1 MAASTISQRRLAA
14 YVAGQLLASGDKKR
28 LIKELAAYLIE
39 TGRVRNLN
47 QVVVAIEEALASRGA
62 VVATVTTA
70 RPLSPEN
77 KQAIVKQFTPPGAK
91 LYIREQIDPSVIGGF
106 KIELPGSQFDGTV
119 IHKLTTL
126 KGIRLVDRKSVV

>member
-39 TGRVRNLN
+39 TGRVRDLN
-47 QVVVAIEEALASRGA
+47 QVVAAIEEALASRGA

-77 KQAIVKQFTPPGAK
+77 KQAIVKQFTPTGTK
-91 LYIREQIDPSVIGGF
+91 LYIREQIDPNVIGGF

-126 KGIRLVDRKSVV
+126 KGIK

>member
-39 TGRVRNLN
+39 TGRVRDLN
-47 QVVVAIEEALASRGA
+47 QVVAAIEEALASRGA

-77 KQAIVKQFTPPGAK
+77 KQAIVKQFTSTGAK

-126 KGIRLVDRKSVV
+126 KGIK

>member
-1 MAASTISQRRLAA
+1 MAASTVSQRRLAA

-39 TGRVRNLN
+39 TGHVRDLN
-47 QVVVAIEEALASRGA
+47 QVVAAIEEALASRGA

-77 KQAIVKQFTPPGAK
+77 KQAIVKQFTPTGAK

-126 KGIRLVDRKSVV
+126 KGIK

>member
-28 LIKELAAYLIE
+28 LIKELVAYLIE
-39 TGRVRNLN
+39 TGRVRDLN
-47 QVVVAIEEALASRGA
+47 QVVAAIEEALASRGA

-77 KQAIVKQFTPPGAK
+77 KQAIVKQFTPTGAK
-91 LYIREQIDPSVIGGF
+91 LYIREQIDPNVIGGF

-126 KGIRLVDRKSVV
+126 KGIK

>member
-39 TGRVRNLN
+39 TGRVRDLN
-47 QVVVAIEEALASRGA
+47 QVVAAIEEALASRGA

-77 KQAIVKQFTPPGAK
+77 KQAIVKQFTPTGAK

-106 KIELPGSQFDGTV
+106 KIKLPGSQFDGTV

-126 KGIRLVDRKSVV
+126 KGIK

>member
-14 YVAGQLLASGDKKR
+14 YVAGQLLANSDKKH
-28 LIKELAAYLIE
+28 IVKELAAYLIE
-39 TGRVRNLN
+39 TGRVRDLN
-47 QVVVAIEEALASRGA
+47 QVVAAIEEALASRGA

-77 KQAIVKQFTPPGAK
+77 KQAIVKQFTPTGAK
-91 LYIREQIDPSVIGGF
+91 LYIREQIDSSVIGGF

-126 KGIRLVDRKSVV
+126 KGIK

>member
-39 TGRVRNLN
+39 TGHVRDLN
-47 QVVVAIEEALASRGA
+47 QVVAAIEEALALRGA
-62 VVATVTTA
+62 VVATGTTA

-77 KQAIVKQFTPPGAK
+77 KQAIVKQFTPTGAK

-126 KGIRLVDRKSVV
+126 KGIK

>member
-14 YVAGQLLASGDKKR
+14 YVAGQLLASGDEKR

-39 TGRVRNLN
+39 TGRVRDLN
-47 QVVVAIEEALASRGA
+47 QVVAAIEEALASRGT

-77 KQAIVKQFTPPGAK
+77 KQAIVKQFTPTGAK

-126 KGIRLVDRKSVV
+126 KGIK

>member
-14 YVAGQLLASGDKKR
+14 YLAGQLLASGDKKR

-39 TGRVRNLN
+39 TGRVRDLN
-47 QVVVAIEEALASRGA
+47 QAVAAIEEALASRGA

-77 KQAIVKQFTPPGAK
+77 KQAIVKQFTPTGAK

-126 KGIRLVDRKSVV
+126 KGIK

>member
-39 TGRVRNLN
+39 TGRVRDLN
-47 QVVVAIEEALASRGA
+47 QVVAAIEEALASRGA

-126 KGIRLVDRKSVV
+126 KGIK

>member
-39 TGRVRNLN
+39 TGHVRDLN
-47 QVVVAIEEALASRGA
+47 QVVAAIEEALASRGA

-77 KQAIVKQFTPPGAK
+77 KQAIVKQFTPIGAK

-126 KGIRLVDRKSVV
+126 KGIK

>member
-39 TGRVRNLN
+39 TGRVRDLN
-47 QVVVAIEEALASRGA
+47 QVVAAIEEALASRGA

-77 KQAIVKQFTPPGAK
+77 KQAIVKQFTPTGAK
-91 LYIREQIDPSVIGGF
+91 LYIREQIDLSVIGGF

-126 KGIRLVDRKSVV
+126 KGIK

>member
-14 YVAGQLLASGDKKR
+14 YVAGQLLASGDKNR

-39 TGRVRNLN
+39 TGRVRDLN
-47 QVVVAIEEALASRGA
+47 QVVAAIEEALALRGA

-77 KQAIVKQFTPPGAK
+77 KQAIVEQFTPTGAE

-126 KGIRLVDRKSVV
+126 KGIK

>member
-14 YVAGQLLASGDKKR
+14 YVAGQLLANGDKKHI
-28 LIKELAAYLIE
+28 IKELAAYLIE
-39 TGRVRNLN
+39 TGRVRDLN
-47 QVVVAIEEALASRGA
+47 QVVAAIEEALASRGA

-70 RPLSPEN
+70 RPLSTEN
-77 KQAIVKQFTPPGAK
+77 KQAIVKQFTPTGAK

-106 KIELPGSQFDGTV
+106 KIELPDSQFDGTV

-126 KGIRLVDRKSVV
+126 KGIK

>member
-28 LIKELAAYLIE
+28 LVKELAAYLIE
-39 TGRVRNLN
+39 TGRVRDLN
-47 QVVVAIEEALASRGA
+47 QVVAAIEEALALRGA

-77 KQAIVKQFTPPGAK
+77 KQAIVKQFTPTGAK
-91 LYIREQIDPSVIGGF
+91 LYIREQIDPNVIGGF

-126 KGIRLVDRKSVV
+126 KGIK

>member
-1 MAASTISQRRLAA
+1 MAASTVSQRRLAA

-39 TGRVRNLN
+39 TGRVRDLN
-47 QVVVAIEEALASRGA
+47 QVVAAIEEALASRGA

-77 KQAIVKQFTPPGAK
+77 KQAIVKQFTPTGVK

-126 KGIRLVDRKSVV
+126 KGIK

>member
-39 TGRVRNLN
+39 TGRVRDLN
-47 QVVVAIEEALASRGA
+47 QAVAAIEEALASRGA

-77 KQAIVKQFTPPGAK
+77 KQAIVKQFTPTGTK

-126 KGIRLVDRKSVV
+126 KGIK

>member
-28 LIKELAAYLIE
+28 LIKELAAYLIK
-39 TGRVRNLN
+39 TGRVRDLN
-47 QVVVAIEEALASRGA
+47 QVVAAIEEALASRGA

-77 KQAIVKQFTPPGAK
+77 KQAIVKQFTPTGAK
-91 LYIREQIDPSVIGGF
+91 LYIREQIDSSVIGGF

-126 KGIRLVDRKSVV
+126 KGIK

>member
-39 TGRVRNLN
+39 TGRVRDLN
-47 QVVVAIEEALASRGA
+47 QVVAAIEEALASRGA

-77 KQAIVKQFTPPGAK
+77 KQAIVKQFTQTGAK
-91 LYIREQIDPSVIGGF
+91 LYIREQIDPSVVGGF

-126 KGIRLVDRKSVV
+126 KGIK

>member
-39 TGRVRNLN
+39 TGRVRDLN
-47 QVVVAIEEALASRGA
+47 QVVAAIEEALASRGA

-77 KQAIVKQFTPPGAK
+77 KQTIVKQFTPTGAK

-126 KGIRLVDRKSVV
+126 KGIK

>member
-39 TGRVRNLN
+39 TGRVRNRN

-77 KQAIVKQFTPPGAK
+77 KQAIVKQFTPTGAK

-126 KGIRLVDRKSVV
+126 KGIK

>member
-39 TGRVRNLN
+39 TGRVRDLN
-47 QVVVAIEEALASRGA
+47 QVVAAIEEALASRGA

-77 KQAIVKQFTPPGAK
+77 KQAIVKQFTPTGAK
-91 LYIREQIDPSVIGGF
+91 LYIREQIHPSVIGGF

-126 KGIRLVDRKSVV
+126 KGIK

>member
-39 TGRVRNLN
+39 TGRVRDLN
-47 QVVVAIEEALASRGA
+47 QVVAAIEEALASRGA

-77 KQAIVKQFTPPGAK
+77 KQAIVKQFTPTGTK
-91 LYIREQIDPSVIGGF
+91 LYIREQIDLSVIGGF

-126 KGIRLVDRKSVV
+126 KGIK

>member
-14 YVAGQLLASGDKKR
+14 YVAGQLLASGDKKC
-28 LIKELAAYLIE
+28 LIKELAAHLIE
-39 TGRVRNLN
+39 TGRVRDLN
-47 QVVVAIEEALASRGA
+47 QVVAAIEEALVSRGA

-126 KGIRLVDRKSVV
+126 KGIK

>member
-39 TGRVRNLN
+39 TGRVRDLN
-47 QVVVAIEEALASRGA
+47 QVVAAIEEALASRGA

-77 KQAIVKQFTPPGAK
+77 KQAIVKQFTPTGAK
-91 LYIREQIDPSVIGGF
+91 LYIREQIYPSVIGGF

-126 KGIRLVDRKSVV
+126 KGIK

>member
-39 TGRVRNLN
+39 AGRVRDLN
-47 QVVVAIEEALASRGA
+47 QVVAAIEEALASRGA

-77 KQAIVKQFTPPGAK
+77 KQAIVKQFTPTGAK

-126 KGIRLVDRKSVV
+126 KGIK

>member
-39 TGRVRNLN
+39 TGRVRDLN
-47 QVVVAIEEALASRGA
+47 QVVAAIEEALASRGA

-77 KQAIVKQFTPPGAK
+77 KQAIVEQFTPTGAK
-91 LYIREQIDPSVIGGF
+91 LYIREQIDSSVIGGF

-126 KGIRLVDRKSVV
+126 KGIK

>member
-39 TGRVRNLN
+39 TGRVRDLN
-47 QVVVAIEEALASRGA
+47 QVVAAIEEALASRGT

-77 KQAIVKQFTPPGAK
+77 KQAIVKQFTPTGAK
-91 LYIREQIDPSVIGGF
+91 LYIREQIGPSVIGGF

-126 KGIRLVDRKSVV
+126 KGIK

>member
-28 LIKELAAYLIE
+28 LVKELAAYLIE
-39 TGRVRNLN
+39 TGRVRDLN
-47 QVVVAIEEALASRGA
+47 QVVAAIEEALALRGA

-77 KQAIVKQFTPPGAK
+77 KQAIVKQFTQTGAK

-126 KGIRLVDRKSVV
+126 KGIK

>member
-14 YVAGQLLASGDKKR
+14 YVSGQLLASGDKKR

-39 TGRVRNLN
+39 TGRVGDLN
-47 QVVVAIEEALASRGA
+47 QVVAAIEEALASRGA

-77 KQAIVKQFTPPGAK
+77 KQAIVEQFTPTGAE

-126 KGIRLVDRKSVV
+126 KGIK

>member
-39 TGRVRNLN
+39 TGLVRDLN
-47 QVVVAIEEALASRGA
+47 QVVAAIEEALASRGA

-77 KQAIVKQFTPPGAK
+77 KQAIVKQFTPTGAK

-126 KGIRLVDRKSVV
+126 KGIK

>member
-1 MAASTISQRRLAA
+1 
-14 YVAGQLLASGDKKR
+14 VAGQLLASGDEKR

-39 TGRVRNLN
+39 TGRVRDLN
-47 QVVVAIEEALASRGA
+47 QVVAAIEEALASRGA

-77 KQAIVKQFTPPGAK
+77 KQAIVKQFTPTGAK

-126 KGIRLVDRKSVV
+126 KGIK

>member
-28 LIKELAAYLIE
+28 LIKELAAYLVE
-39 TGRVRNLN
+39 TGRVRDLN
-47 QVVVAIEEALASRGA
+47 QVVAAIEEALASRGA

-77 KQAIVKQFTPPGAK
+77 KQAIVKQFTPTGAK
-91 LYIREQIDPSVIGGF
+91 LYIREQIDSSVIGGF

-126 KGIRLVDRKSVV
+126 KGIK

>member
-39 TGRVRNLN
+39 TGRVRDLN
-47 QVVVAIEEALASRGA
+47 QVVAAIEEALASRGA

-77 KQAIVKQFTPPGAK
+77 KQAIVKQFTPIGAK

-126 KGIRLVDRKSVV
+126 KGIK

>member
-14 YVAGQLLASGDKKR
+14 YVAGQLLTSGDKKR

-39 TGRVRNLN
+39 TGRVRDLN
-47 QVVVAIEEALASRGA
+47 QVVAAIEEVLASRGA

-77 KQAIVKQFTPPGAK
+77 KQAIVKQFTPTGAK

-126 KGIRLVDRKSVV
+126 KGIK

>member
-39 TGRVRNLN
+39 TGRVRDLN
-47 QVVVAIEEALASRGA
+47 QVVAAIEEALASRGA

-77 KQAIVKQFTPPGAK
+77 KQAIVKQFTPTGTK

-126 KGIRLVDRKSVV
+126 KGIK

>member
-39 TGRVRNLN
+39 TGHVRDLN
-47 QVVVAIEEALASRGA
+47 QVVAAIEEALASRGA

-77 KQAIVKQFTPPGAK
+77 KQAIVKQFTPTGAK
-91 LYIREQIDPSVIGGF
+91 LYIREQIDPSVVGGF
-106 KIELPGSQFDGTV
+106 KIELPGSQFDGTG
-119 IHKLTTL
+119 IQKLTTL
-126 KGIRLVDRKSVV
+126 KGIK